1 MRCPSPLCS
10 LRPPDRIGGA
20 GDDSALDRA
29 SGVERRL
36 ERLGL
41 DGGDAVERRLK
52 WPIDRG
58 DDARESPDGPMV
70 RSPESSVDV
79 RCDMCPRWS
88 AKSLWETLRSATTNT
103 QSWQGSWRVLVLR
116 LSERMPS
123 SRRPS
128 SQPSPAARWATHDTW
143 RSLECARLDSPALSP
158 TCNSSGDAQRG
169 RIEQG
174 LLQHHHATE

>member
-10 LRPPDRIGGA
+10 LRPPDGIGGA

-41 DGGDAVERRLK
+41 DS
-52 WPIDRG
+52 G

-88 AKSLWETLRSATTNT
+88 AKSLSETLRSATTGT
-103 QSWQGSWRVLVLR
+103 QPWQGSWRVLVLG
-116 LSERMPS
+116 LSERILS
-123 SRRPS
+123 STI
-128 SQPSPAARWATHDTW
+128 QPAIACCP
-143 RSLECARLDSPALSP
+143 L
-158 TCNSSGDAQRG
+158 GDARHMAVAGVRPTRFSSAASYLQLVMLSAEGLSKDSCNIIMQRNDDAL
-169 RIEQG
+169 INYDEEF
-174 LLQHHHATE
+174 TF

>member
-10 LRPPDRIGGA
+10 LRPPDGIIGA

-88 AKSLWETLRSATTNT
+88 AKSLSETLRSATTGT
-103 QSWQGSWRVLVLR
+103 QPWQGSWRVLVLG
-116 LSERMPS
+116 LSERILS
-123 SRRPS
+123 STI
-128 SQPSPAARWATHDTW
+128 QPAIACCP
-143 RSLECARLDSPALSP
+143 L
-158 TCNSSGDAQRG
+158 GDA
-169 RIEQG
+169 
-174 LLQHHHATE
+174 